1 MVEAIQP
8 HYTGHKKSFIF
19 LWCTSHTCRA
29 LIHAS
34 PFIHQ
39 QYTCMYTYM
48 YTSSTLT
55 LYTHLYVYLLNS
67 SLTLYMYT
75 PVFLVMFA
83 IHLFLPLFP
92 CTQPDWQPLFVQ
104 LQELRINL
112 KQQAASVLGIISNAV
127 MQGLIISILLLN
139 MVGRFQPVDSY
150 SLYICAIVIRV
161 TELIMPLWFC
171 CSLWNYKQLSW
182 GY

>member
-1 MVEAIQP
+1 MKPFNFTIQDTRRVSYSSGL
-8 HYTGHKKSFIF
+8 HHIT
-19 LWCTSHTCRA
+19 CTA
-29 LIHAS
+29 LNNPS
-34 PFIHQ
+34 PFTPTVHL
-39 QYTCMYTYM
+39 YVCLHT
-48 YTSSTLT
+48 STLT
-55 LYTHLYVYLLNS
+55 LYTHLC
-67 SLTLYMYT
+67 SLSH
-75 PVFLVMFA
+75 A
-83 IHLFLPLFP
+83 IHLFLPFP

-112 KQQAASVLGIISNAV
+112 KQQAASVLGIVSNAV

-171 CSLWNYKQLSW
+171 CSLWNYKQLSL
-182 GY
+182 G